1 MNSTK
6 FPLKK
11 LTAAAMLMAMNIIMS
26 SSVLSIPVPGG
37 HMYLNDVIIV
47 TAAVLLE
54 PLYACMVGGVGAFI
68 GDLLFYPAP
77 MFVSLVVHGLQA
89 LVISFFVHRLM
100 KNDQVK
106 GSVAGAA
113 IGWIITFTGYSL
125 GRAFIYGTPAYAIAK
140 LPFQILQTAAGSVLA
155 LLLCWKCGI
164 VKLYRKEF
172 NLTGSDKNE
181 KQLEEN
187 ISP

>member
-1 MNSTK
+1 MNTAK

-11 LTAAAMLMAMNIIMS
+11 MTAAAMLMAMNIIMS

-47 TAAVLLE
+47 TAAVLLD
-54 PLYACMVGGVGAFI
+54 PLLAFVVGGGGAFI

-77 MFVSLVVHGLQA
+77 MFVSLAVHGLQA
-89 LVISFFVHRLM
+89 FVISVFVHRIM
-100 KNDQVK
+100 KNNEVK
-106 GSVAGAA
+106 GSLVGTV

-125 GRAFIYGTPAYAIAK
+125 GRAFIYSTPAYAIAK
-140 LPFQILQTAAGSVLA
+140 LPFQILQTAVGSVLA

-164 VKLYRKEF
+164 VKLYKKEF
-172 NLTGSDKNE
+172 S
-181 KQLEEN
+181 
-187 ISP
+187 